1 MSDNKYR
8 GSAEVIKIT
17 AGGTVAIGDVDVLDA
32 TNGLIGVALDSGGS
46 GDVIPYGIKGRYVLP
61 KASAAVINAGERV
74 LWDASAGNVD
84 DDQATPASG
93 DFLCGIA
100 METKGAST
108 TSIEVSINEAPP
120 TVA

>member
-8 GSAEVIKIT
+8 SPGSILPIVLA
-17 AGGTVAIGDVDVLDA
+17 GTVAAGDVDVLDA
-32 TNGLIGVALDSGGS
+32 TNGLIGVALDDGVS
-46 GDVIPYGIKGRYVLP
+46 GDTIPYGVEGVYVLP
-61 KASAAVINAGERV
+61 KVSGAVINAGERV
-74 LWDASAGNVD
+74 LWDANVAAVD

-100 METKGAST
+100 WESRGSGT
-108 TSIEVSINEAPP
+108 TTIKVKINVAPP